1 MKNHTVWETDMY
13 TKILFIIIDILA
25 IIDLVFVLRSTV
37 NIKEKHGKWL
47 KHTLISG
54 TIAIIANICIALSFN
69 AIFAEISYCV
79 YFASIDWILYFL
91 MGFCVSYTEHHAAL
105 KKLAPVA
112 FVVMALDSLLI
123 LSNLYNKLHFYIYE
137 TADHTGSIFYQTGFN
152 SLYYVHLAVDYIA
165 ILIAFF
171 FIIFRLV
178 RSYSLYRVKYVIIL
192 SVLILIVI
200 LNVIYMAFA
209 MLLDASVVLYAVA
222 GTLIYLSIT
231 IFVPKSLLVSSI
243 GRAVDDMNEGLVI
256 FDINDNCIYA
266 NAFACNRFGI
276 DTEVFNLQCEPV
288 ASVIKDLAERNLRF
302 GESDYMIDKP
312 LSRDSKGISE
322 HYKIKYNNLSDKKGR
337 AIGSF
342 FLIEDTTEAE
352 FYLQEI
358 REARE
363 NADKANEA
371 KSAFL
376 ANMSHEIRTPLNS
389 VLGMNEMIIRSTD
402 DPQLREYAQNIK
414 DSGDTLLGLIN
425 DILDFSKIEANK
437 MDIVPTEYN
446 VHKLLTDCYYFFE
459 QTAAVK
465 DLYINITCDEK
476 MPSVLFGDYSHLK
489 QILSNLISNGIK
501 YTNEGGVIISVFC
514 EKTSDENIDLIFKIS
529 DTGIGI
535 AADDISDL
543 FDAFKR
549 VNEKQ
554 NATIQ
559 GTGLGLAITKELV
572 DLMHGTIFVEST
584 VGKGTCFTITIPQSV
599 IDPKP
604 IGPYVRTR
612 LVDKSEYR
620 ESFRAPEAEV
630 LLVDDVALNLKVAE
644 ALLKKTLVNVDK
656 ASGGNEAIEMCR
668 QKKYDVILL
677 DHRMPDPDG
686 VEVFKII
693 SVVGMNTDTPVI
705 MLTANALEGAAEEYR
720 QLGFADYLSK
730 PIKGKELEEILLK
743 HLPKEKV
750 MR

>member
-1 MKNHTVWETDMY
+1 MY
-13 TKILFIIIDILA
+13 TKILFVIIDILA
-25 IIDLVFVLRSTV
+25 IIDLIFVLRSTLR
-37 NIKEKHGKWL
+37 IREKYGKWL

-54 TIAIIANICIALSFN
+54 IIAILANICIALSFSSLS
-69 AIFAEISYCV
+69 AEISYCI

-91 MGFCVSYTEHHAAL
+91 TGFCISYTDHNRAL
-105 KKLAPVA
+105 KVLAPLACIAMMADSA
-112 FVVMALDSLLI
+112 FI
-123 LSNLYNKLHFYIYE
+123 LSNLYYKMHFYIYE
-137 TADHTGSIFYQTGFN
+137 TTDRTGSIFYQTGFN
-152 SLYYVHLAVDYIA
+152 QMYYVHLAVDYIA
-165 ILIAFF
+165 IIIAFL
-171 FIIFRLV
+171 FIILRIL
-178 RSYSLYRVKYVIIL
+178 RSYSLYRIRYVIIL
-192 SVLILIVI
+192 SVLILVVI
-200 LNVIYMAFA
+200 LNVIYMAFS
-209 MLLDASVVLYAVA
+209 MLLDASVVFYAVA

-256 FDINDNCIYA
+256 FDIYENCIYA
-266 NAFACNRFGI
+266 NSFAINRF
-276 DTEVFNLQCEPV
+276 NLDMHNLNLKSEPI
-288 ASVIKDLAERNLRF
+288 STVINILNEKGLKF
-302 GESDYMIDKP
+302 GETNYEVPGALNGLD
-312 LSRDSKGISE
+312 GSE
-322 HYKIKYNNLSDKKGR
+322 HYRIKYNNLSDKKGR
-337 AIGSF
+337 TIGSF
-342 FLIEDTTEAE
+342 FLVEDITEATL
-352 FYLQEI
+352 YLKEI
-358 REARE
+358 NEARE
-363 NADKANEA
+363 NADKANQA
-371 KSAFL
+371 KSTFL

-389 VLGMNEMIIRSTD
+389 VLGMNEMISRSTS
-402 DPQLREYAQNIK
+402 DPQLREYTQNIK
-414 DSGDTLLGLIN
+414 DSGNVLLGLIN

-459 QTAAVK
+459 QSAAIK
-465 DLYINITCDEK
+465 DLYINITCDETL
-476 MPSVLFGDYSHLK
+476 PSVLFGDFNHLK
-489 QILSNLISNGIK
+489 QIISNIISNAIK
-501 YTNEGGVIISVFC
+501 YTNEGGVIIAVSKEPAADNNSINLCF
-514 EKTSDENIDLIFKIS
+514 TIS

-535 AADDISDL
+535 DNDDIEYL

-572 DLMHGTIFVEST
+572 ELMHGNISVQST
-584 VGKGTCFTITIPQSV
+584 VGKGTRFTIIIPQTV
-599 IDPKP
+599 IDSKP
-604 IGPYVRTR
+604 IGPYIRTR
-612 LVDKSEYR
+612 LVDNSEYH

-686 VEVFKII
+686 VQVFKII
-693 SVVGMNTDTPVI
+693 SVVGMNTETPVI

-730 PIKGKELEEILLK
+730 PIKGSELEAVLAK
-743 HLPKEKV
+743 HLPPEKLI
-750 MR
+750 R